1 MSAKLLSEVD
11 NPVEQISKIASND
24 ELEAMTRSLTFM
36 DALRIGSKVTNQ
48 EYNWGSGNQAC
59 ALSAAR
65 IGAQATGWVRK

>member
-1 MSAKLLSEVD
+1 MIRLSETE
-11 NPVEQISKIASND
+11 NPIDEVAKAVSND

-36 DALRIGSKVTNQ
+36 DALRVGSKVTKQ

-65 IGAQATGWVRK
+65 IGAQATGWIK